1 MKSNI
6 PIVPLDRTDLHKL
19 IPLMTL
25 TKLAKI
31 ALKSGTPVA
40 EFVAA
45 TLEAGYTSA
54 GGYSALRGAG
64 HRTRRLRSDKGQTLR
79 IKLNQ
84 LIEQSKALQAKL
96 AQEDSSSPSS
106 N

>member
-1 MKSNI
+1 MKPNLT
-6 PIVPLDRTDLHKL
+6 IVPLDRTDLHKL

-45 TLEAGYTSA
+45 TVEAGYTSA

-79 IKLNQ
+79 LKLNQ
-84 LIEQSKALQAKL
+84 LIEKSKALQQML
-96 AQEDSSSPSS
+96 AQEDSSPSS

>member
-1 MKSNI
+1 
-6 PIVPLDRTDLHKL
+6 
-19 IPLMTL
+19 MTL

-45 TLEAGYTSA
+45 TVEAGYTSA

-64 HRTRRLRSDKGQTLR
+64 HRTRRIRSDKGQTLR
-79 IKLNQ
+79 LKLNQ
-84 LIEQSKALQAKL
+84 LIEKSKALQQML
-96 AQEDSSSPSS
+96 AQEDSSPSS

>member
-45 TLEAGYTSA
+45 TVEAGYTSA
-54 GGYSALRGAG
+54 GG
-64 HRTRRLRSDKGQTLR
+64 
-79 IKLNQ
+79 
-84 LIEQSKALQAKL
+84 
-96 AQEDSSSPSS
+96 
-106 N
+106 

>member
-1 MKSNI
+1 MKPNLT
-6 PIVPLDRTDLHKL
+6 IVPLDRTDLHKL

-40 EFVAA
+40 EFVDA
-45 TLEAGYTSA
+45 TVEAGYTSA

-64 HRTRRLRSDKGQTLR
+64 HRTRRIRSDKGQTLR
-79 IKLNQ
+79 AKLNH

-96 AQEDSSSPSS
+96 AQEDSSPSS

>member
-1 MKSNI
+1 MKPNI

-31 ALKSGTPVA
+31 ALKSGTPA
-40 EFVAA
+40 SEFVESIM
-45 TLEAGYTSA
+45 EAGYTSA

-64 HRTRRLRSDKGQTLR
+64 HRTRPIRSDKGQTLR
-79 IKLNQ
+79 AKLNR
-84 LIEQSKALQAKL
+84 LIEQSKALQSKL
-96 AQEDSSSPSS
+96 EEEAGV
-106 N
+106 NRV

>member
-40 EFVAA
+40 EFVEA
-45 TLEAGYTSA
+45 TVEAGYTSA
-54 GGYSALRGAG
+54 GGYSALRAAG
-64 HRTRRLRSDKGQTLR
+64 HRTRRTRCDKGQTLR
-79 IKLNQ
+79 AKLNR
-84 LIEQSKALQAKL
+84 LIEQSKALQVKL
-96 AQEDSSSPSS
+96 EEEAGA
-106 N
+106 NRV